1 MTHFEIMGDFCD
13 FIKLELELPDLMVEL
28 AFVSGMLSPLQ
39 IFLDMEVKFRDL
51 GMVTWRIRGI
61 MKGSFAKSIF
71 LLSVNG
77 FYLN

>member
-1 MTHFEIMGDFCD
+1 MFCD

-28 AFVSGMLSPLQ
+28 VFIRGMLSPLQ
-39 IFLDMEVKFRDL
+39 IFPDMEVKFRDL

-61 MKGSFAKSIF
+61 MKGTFAKSIF